1 MTIQI
6 DHFRA
11 VPGGIMPDDEPNA
24 EGYCSR
30 CLMPFFDD
38 EIPVD
43 ICPYGTNV
51 VVYSYC
57 DGCRNVRAGH
67 C

>member
-1 MTIQI
+1 MALLDPFSAI
-6 DHFRA
+6 
-11 VPGGIMPDDEPNA
+11 PGGWQYDDEPDC

-38 EIPVD
+38 EIPIEVRPFATD
-43 ICPYGTNV
+43 I
-51 VVYSYC
+51 VVYAYC
-57 DGCRNVRAGH
+57 DGCRGVRTGH